1 MLLISLYSLLSFN
14 TIELNIEN
22 RHQSNYNSNLFH
34 LLAQKDNISQIYS
47 LDQSLK
53 LINDMESPSVK
64 VMLLNDLALS
74 YAKLG
79 DIDKAKEIL
88 EQSLLIVST
97 FEEIELQVREMT
109 NIASHYQQLGQNA
122 KAFEILEN
130 TNTLVNSIDPKLL
143 QGQLLLH
150 LSFKYEEL
158 GEIEQSQNLLTQ
170 SKNLIAKASQPQAN
184 FPFQETPSQFRLG
197 FTGNVKSF
205 RDTTGF
211 FGTNIDYSKQ
221 WSEEDIF
228 VEGQVSFS
236 FDSSRTVNNYRPQ
249 SFLVAVYRNH
259 FNADWNFFITFFN
272 SINENRFSS
281 RNDDEDLTI
290 ITGFWLGPALNLW
303 QEGSNEKFLDLQ
315 IGIGPRYEYD
325 YIDFET
331 RKNEVNPTLGVILV
345 GRGFSLEKIRM
356 DQEFALVPALDDF
369 DEYVITSNSKISFT
383 LSERWSFVN
392 RLFLRYRNQ
401 KILEENPN
409 LNFFFSTGLEYQF

>member
-1 MLLISLYSLLSFN
+1 MLLLSLYSLLSFN
-14 TIELNIEN
+14 TIELNIAN
-22 RHQSNYNSNLFH
+22 SYYSNNNINVLN
-34 LLAQKDNISQIYS
+34 LLAKNDDISPISRVNQR
-47 LDQSLK
+47 LEV
-53 LINDMESPSVK
+53 INDMESPSVK

-79 DIDKAKEIL
+79 EIEKAKEIL

-97 FEEIELQVREMT
+97 FEAIELQVREMT
-109 NIASHYQQLGQNA
+109 NIAGHYQKIGQTYQAIN
-122 KAFEILEN
+122 IVEN
-130 TNTLVNSIDPKLL
+130 TNTIINSIDKKLL
-143 QGQLLLH
+143 QEQFLLH

-158 GEIEQSQNLLTQ
+158 GEIEQSQNLLVQ

-184 FPFQETPSQFRLG
+184 FPFQETPSQFKLG

-221 WSEEDIF
+221 WSEEDVF

-259 FNADWNFFITFFN
+259 FNTDWNFFITFFN
-272 SINENRFSS
+272 SINKTRFSS
-281 RNDDEDLTI
+281 RNDDEDLTV
-290 ITGFWLGPALNLW
+290 ITGLWLGPALNLW
-303 QEGSNEKFLDLQ
+303 EEGSNEKFLDLQ

-331 RKNEVNPTLGVILV
+331 RKN
-345 GRGFSLEKIRM
+345 
-356 DQEFALVPALDDF
+356 
-369 DEYVITSNSKISFT
+369 
-383 LSERWSFVN
+383 
-392 RLFLRYRNQ
+392 
-401 KILEENPN
+401 
-409 LNFFFSTGLEYQF
+409 